1 MRKLIRLFPF
11 LLTALLFACEE
22 EEDCVGCNLN
32 PKIKLKF
39 EAFYAKPEI
48 DSLFT
53 LVNNNISEYVDS
65 LSGEISNEDRMILEE
80 ELQSLREDSLV
91 FDAPYNLFKVGKTKI
106 DAIEAP
112 GSTGL
117 EQLQDTTIR
126 DFSIPIDMHHD
137 TSTFY
142 FTYYGF
148 IDTLQIFYQREITQT
163 FDGVRM
169 KLSNI
174 GVNKEISTFDSIKV
188 KCYNRTCSNDQTT
201 IYVYF

>member
-1 MRKLIRLFPF
+1 MRKIISLFP
-11 LLTALLFACEE
+11 LLLFVLLFACKE

-39 EAFYAKPEI
+39 EAFYTKQLT
-48 DSLFT
+48 DSLFNS
-53 LVNNNISEYVDS
+53 VNTKISEYVDS
-65 LSGEISNEDRMILEE
+65 LSGELSNEDRNALEE
-80 ELQSLREDSLV
+80 ELKSLREDSLI
-91 FDAPYNLFKVGKTKI
+91 FDGSYNLFKVGKTII

-142 FTYYGF
+142 FTYHGF
-148 IDTLQIFYQREITQT
+148 IDTLQIFYQREINQT

-174 GVNKEISTFDSIKV
+174 GVNKEISTFDSISV

-201 IYVYF
+201 ISVYY